1 MNIRLLTIGFT
12 QKSAEQF
19 FTLLS
24 DAGVK
29 KVLDVREN
37 RKGQLFGFAQERDL
51 RFFLP
56 RLIGA
61 EYEAEPLLAPS
72 PPIRDAYKAT
82 KDWAAY
88 ERSFA
93 ELLQTRRVAELIL
106 PDRFPVAT
114 ALLCSEPTPE
124 KCHRRLV
131 VEYFAALWRPQG
143 HAVEIVHLT

>member
-19 FTLLS
+19 FSLLS

-88 ERSFA
+88 ERSFL
-93 ELLQTRRVAELIL
+93 EMLRERRADELIV
-106 PDRFPVAT
+106 PERFAAPT

-131 VEYFAALWRPQG
+131 AEYFAERWRLQG
-143 HAVEIVHLT
+143 HEVEVVHLT

>member
-1 MNIRLLTIGFT
+1 MIIRLFTIGFT

-24 DAGVK
+24 DVGVK
-29 KVLDVREN
+29 KVMDVREN

-51 RFFLP
+51 RYFLP

-61 EYEAEPLLAPS
+61 DYEAEPLLAPS
-72 PPIRDAYKAT
+72 PEIRTAYKAT

-93 ELLQTRRVAELIL
+93 ELLESRRVAQLIL
-106 PDRFPVAT
+106 PDRFPVPT
-114 ALLCSEPTPE
+114 ALLCSEPKPE

-131 VEYFAALWRPQG
+131 AEYFAALWRPQG
-143 HAVEIVHLT
+143 HEVEIIHLT